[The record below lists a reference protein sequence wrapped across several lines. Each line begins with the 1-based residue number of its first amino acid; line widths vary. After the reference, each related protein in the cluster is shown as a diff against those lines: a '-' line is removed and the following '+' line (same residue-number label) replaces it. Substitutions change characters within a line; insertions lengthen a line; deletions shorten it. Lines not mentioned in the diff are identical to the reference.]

1 MWLHLYGRMRT
12 RMIDVKKKI
21 SNFFMRGLWDVDPGS
36 LTGFKLFF
44 IRTLRL
50 MNVAFREFTE
60 GQLTL
65 RAMSLVYTTLL
76 SIVPILAI
84 SFSVLKAFGV
94 HNEVVEPF
102 LQKFLAPLGE
112 KGSEITSRI
121 IGFVENMKVGVL
133 GSIGLGMLFY
143 TVVSVIQKVEKSFNA
158 IWKIRKTRSLARR
171 FSDYISV
178 MIIGPVLIFSAI
190 GITAT
195 VMNNSFVQWVLSIEP
210 FGSLFN
216 ILIKLLPYIIVC
228 GAFTFIYIFIPNTK
242 VHFRSAV
249 TGGVIAGFLWETAG
263 WAFASFTVSSTK
275 YAAIYSGFAI
285 LIMFMIWIYLNWLIL
300 LVGAQI
306 SFYHQ
311 YPHILSAKN
320 KIFSVSNRFRE
331 RLAFLVMHCI
341 GSNHYQNKPPWTIE
355 ALVQHLKLP
364 PDPVNE
370 SIAVLQKNG
379 LILET
384 GDDPPAYVPARD
396 IDTIRLS
403 ELLKVVRM
411 SEKDAVVV
419 EKTVL
424 SVPDVD
430 GVLNM
435 LETSAQNVLG
445 DRTLKDMVLSRSHD
459 V

>member
-1 MWLHLYGRMRT
+1 MIIK
-12 RMIDVKKKI
+12 MIDVRKKI
-21 SNFFMRGLWDVDPGS
+21 NNFFVKDLWDIDTGS
-36 LTGFKLFF
+36 LNGFKSFL

-50 MNVAFREFTE
+50 LNVAFREFTE

-102 LQKFLAPLGE
+102 LQKFLAPLGA
-112 KGSEITSRI
+112 KGTEITSRI

-158 IWKIRKTRSLARR
+158 IWRIRKSRSFARR

-190 GITAT
+190 GLTAT
-195 VMNNSFVQWVLSIEP
+195 FMSNTFVQMILSIEP

-216 ILIKLLPYIIVC
+216 ILIKLLPYVIVC
-228 GAFTFIYIFIPNTK
+228 GAFTFIYMLIPNTK
-242 VHFRSAV
+242 VHFKSAV
-249 TGGVIAGFLWETAG
+249 TGGVLAGVLWETAG
-263 WAFASFTVSSTK
+263 WAFASFIVSSAK

-311 YPHILSAKN
+311 YPHVLSTKN
-320 KIFSVSNRFRE
+320 KLFFVSNRLRE
-331 RLAFLVMHCI
+331 RLAFLIMYFI
-341 GSNHYQNKPPWTIE
+341 GLNYYHNKPPWTVDS
-355 ALVQHLKLP
+355 LVQELKLP
-364 PDPVNE
+364 LDPVHDMV
-370 SIAVLQKNG
+370 SVLQKNG

-384 GDDPPAYVPARD
+384 ADDPPAYVPARD
-396 IDTIRLS
+396 IETISLA
-403 ELLKVVRM
+403 ELLRIVRM
-411 SEKDAVVV
+411 V
-419 EKTVL
+419 EKESLNIEKKVI
-424 SVPDVD
+424 SVPDVES
-430 GVLNM
+430 VLKA
-435 LETSAQNVLG
+435 LEESTRNVLG
-445 DRTLKDMVLSRSHD
+445 ERTLKDVVLSRPYD
-459 V
+459 I

>member
-1 MWLHLYGRMRT
+1 
-12 RMIDVKKKI
+12 MIDVKKKI
-21 SNFFMRGLWDVDPGS
+21 TDFFVRGLWDIDLGS
-36 LTGFKLFF
+36 LNGFKSFVV
-44 IRTLRL
+44 RTLRL
-50 MNVAFREFTE
+50 LNIAFREFTE

-102 LQKFLAPLGE
+102 LQKFLAPLGA
-112 KGSEITSRI
+112 KGSEITSTI

-143 TVVSVIQKVEKSFNA
+143 TVVSVIQKVEKSFNS
-158 IWKIRKTRSLARR
+158 IWGIRKTRSFARR

-190 GITAT
+190 GLTAT
-195 VMNNSFVQWVLSIEP
+195 VMSNSFVQLVLSIEP

-216 ILIKLLPYIIVC
+216 VLIKLLPYIIVC
-228 GAFTFIYIFIPNTK
+228 GAFTFIYMFIPNTK
-242 VHFRSAV
+242 VHFKSAL
-249 TGGVIAGFLWETAG
+249 TGGVFAGFLWETAG
-263 WAFASFTVSSTK
+263 WAFASFAVSSAK

-311 YPHILSAKN
+311 YPYVLSAN
-320 KIFSVSNRFRE
+320 NEMFFVSNRLRE
-331 RLAFLVMHCI
+331 RLAFLIMYFI
-341 GSNHYQNKPPWTIE
+341 GANHYNNKPAWTID
-355 ALVQHLKLP
+355 ALVQQLKLP
-364 PDPVNE
+364 LDPVHDII
-370 SIAVLQKNG
+370 SVLQKNG

-384 GDDPPAYVPARD
+384 ADDPPAYVPSRD
-396 IDTIRLS
+396 IGTITLS

-411 SEKDAVVV
+411 AEKETLIIERKVI
-419 EKTVL
+419 
-424 SVPDVD
+424 SVSDVD
-430 GVLNM
+430 SVLEV
-435 LETSAQNVLG
+435 LEKSTNDALG
-445 DRTLKDMVLSRSHD
+445 ERTLKDMVLSRSHD

>member
-1 MWLHLYGRMRT
+1 
-12 RMIDVKKKI
+12 MIDVKKKI
-21 SNFFMRGLWDVDPGS
+21 TDFFVRELWDIDLGAS
-36 LTGFKLFF
+36 SGFKSFI

-50 MNVAFREFTE
+50 LNVAIREFTE

-84 SFSVLKAFGV
+84 SISVLKAFGV

-102 LQKFLAPLGE
+102 LQKFLAPMGV
-112 KGSEITSRI
+112 KGAEITSRI

-143 TVVSVIQKVEKSFNA
+143 TVVSVIQKIEKSFNS
-158 IWKIRKTRSLARR
+158 IWKIRKARTLARR

-195 VMNNSFVQWVLSIEP
+195 VMSNTFVQLVLSIEP

-216 ILIKLLPYIIVC
+216 VLLKLLPYIIVC
-228 GAFTFIYIFIPNTK
+228 GAFTFIYILIPNTK
-242 VHFRSAV
+242 VHFTSAL
-249 TGGVIAGFLWETAG
+249 TGGVLAGFMWETAG
-263 WAFASFTVSSTK
+263 WAFASFTVSSAK

-311 YPHILSAKN
+311 YPHFLAAKN
-320 KIFSVSNRFRE
+320 EMFFVSNRLRE
-331 RLAFLVMHCI
+331 RLAFLVMYFI
-341 GSNHYQNKPPWTIE
+341 GANHYHNKPAWTIDMI
-355 ALVQHLKLP
+355 VQELKLP
-364 PDPVNE
+364 VDPVYDII
-370 SIAVLQKNG
+370 SVLQNNG

-384 GDDPPAYVPARD
+384 ADEPPAYVPARD
-396 IDTIRLS
+396 IETITLS
-403 ELLKVVRM
+403 ELLNVVRM
-411 SEKDAVVV
+411 AEKETLIIERKVI
-419 EKTVL
+419 

-430 GVLNM
+430 SVLEV
-435 LETSAQNVLG
+435 LETSTKKALG
-445 DRTLKDMVLSRSHD
+445 EQTLKDMVLSRSHE